1 MMRTVM
7 EWQVLSKV
15 HIYFT
20 VVELI
25 YNSLP
30 LESMRDAAFHEA
42 GQRSAPFAAQ
52 ETSLIARQHFLKI
65 KRLIGCEIYR
75 HVIYSIFCDCLF
87 GFWLRR

>member
-1 MMRTVM
+1 M

-30 LESMRDAAFHEA
+30 LESMRHAAFHEA

-52 ETSLIARQHFLKI
+52 ETSLRARQHFLKSKDLLVVKYI
-65 KRLIGCEIYR
+65 
-75 HVIYSIFCDCLF
+75 HT
-87 GFWLRR
+87 

>member
-1 MMRTVM
+1 M

-30 LESMRDAAFHEA
+30 LESMRHAAFHEA

-65 KRLIGCEIYR
+65 KRLIGCEIY
-75 HVIYSIFCDCLF
+75 IYIYTRDIQFCDCLF
-87 GFWLRR
+87 GFWLSR